1 MTKSGMGTNYKPAQL
16 ELEGK
21 EAQRP
26 LETTGKQ
33 HLSQPWLSQEETTPW
48 SR

>member
-1 MTKSGMGTNYKPAQL
+1 MTKSGMGTNYELAQL

-26 LETTGKQ
+26 LETTG
-33 HLSQPWLSQEETTPW
+33 SST
-48 SR
+48 